1 MFNQQQHVMKR
12 LFSLPAI
19 GLLLTFLLANRIAT
33 AQTFFTAEVVG
44 KGKPMILIHGLY
56 CNGDVWK
63 ETVDRYK
70 NDYECHILTLAGFGG
85 NTPNLND
92 HLLESVTNDVI
103 GYIKTKKLKKPV
115 VMGHS
120 MGAFLSFWIAAS
132 GPGLIDKVIAVDGA
146 PFLAAL
152 AMPGATSESAKP
164 MALNMKNG
172 MADQTPEQVYE
183 YQKNNLPYMI
193 TSPERVL
200 QVAEIAKKADSKT
213 QAEVMYELFT
223 IDLRQKVASIDCP
236 VLVLGAWIA
245 YKGYGATHDSVL
257 KNNTEQLAL
266 VKNAKVELND
276 TAKHFIFYDDPQWFY
291 EKVDGFL
298 KSTK

>member
-1 MFNQQQHVMKR
+1 MKR

-19 GLLLTFLLANRIAT
+19 GLMLTMLLAYEISS
-33 AQTFFTAEVVG
+33 AQTYFTVEVIG

-63 ETVDRYK
+63 ETVERYK
-70 NDYECHILTLAGFGG
+70 NNYECHIITLAGFGG
-85 NTPNLND
+85 NTPQLND
-92 HLLESVTNDVI
+92 HFLESVKDDIITYV
-103 GYIKTKKLKKPV
+103 KMKKLKKPV

-120 MGAFLSFWIAAS
+120 MGAYLAFWIAAS
-132 GPGLIDKVIAVDGA
+132 GPGLFDKIIAVDGA

-152 AMPGATSESAKP
+152 AMPGATAESAKP

-172 MADQTPEQVYE
+172 MAGQTPDQVYE
-183 YQKNNLPYMI
+183 YQKANLPNMI

-200 QVAEIAKKADSKT
+200 QVAEVAKLADSKT

-223 IDLRQKVASIDCP
+223 IDLRQTVATIDCP

-245 YKGYGATHDSVL
+245 YKNYGATHDSVF
-257 KNNTEQLAL
+257 KNHTDQLAL
-266 VKNAKVELND
+266 VKDVRVELND
-276 TAKHFIFYDDPQWFY
+276 TAKHFIFYDDPKWFY
-291 EKVDGFL
+291 EKVDAFL
-298 KSTK
+298 KAGNKK

>member
-1 MFNQQQHVMKR
+1 MFNQTANIMKR

-19 GLLLTFLLANRIAT
+19 GLMVTMLLAYEISS

-63 ETVDRYK
+63 ETVEHYK
-70 NDYECHILTLAGFGG
+70 KNYECHVLTLAGFGG
-85 NTPNLND
+85 NAPQLND
-92 HLLESVTNDVI
+92 HFLESVKDDIINYV
-103 GYIKTKKLKKPV
+103 KTKKLKKPI

-120 MGAFLSFWIAAS
+120 LGAYLSLWVAAS
-132 GPGLIDKVIAVDGA
+132 GPGLFEKAIVVDGA

-172 MADQTPEQVYE
+172 MAGQTPDQIFE
-183 YQKNNLPYMI
+183 YQKANLPYMI

-200 QVAEIAKKADSKT
+200 QVAEIARKADSPT

-223 IDLRQKVASIDCP
+223 IDLRQTVATIDCP

-257 KNNTEQLAL
+257 KNHTDQLAL

-276 TAKHFIFYDDPQWFY
+276 TAKHFIFYDDPQWFF
-291 EKVDGFL
+291 EKVDAFL
-298 KSTK
+298 ASK